1 MKYYSQDH
9 AKDTR
14 VLHSVVKQKMPGPD
28 YQMKTMIN
36 QEPLGLMIQSDLTNK
51 RNLAEMQSKMVNQD
65 LAPIVNN

>member
-1 MKYYSQDH
+1 MTIGEDSLKYYSQDH

-36 QEPLGLMIQSDLTNK
+36 
-51 RNLAEMQSKMVNQD
+51 
-65 LAPIVNN
+65 